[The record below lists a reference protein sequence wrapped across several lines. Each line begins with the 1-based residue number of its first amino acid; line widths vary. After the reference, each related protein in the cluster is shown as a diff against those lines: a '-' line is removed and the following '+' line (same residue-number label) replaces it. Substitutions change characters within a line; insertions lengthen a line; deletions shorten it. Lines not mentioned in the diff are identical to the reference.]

1 VGYEEGGQ
9 LTEAVRRNPYS
20 VVLFDEIEKAHPDV
34 FDILLQIM
42 DEGRLTDSQ
51 GRTIDFKNTVIIL
64 TSNFGTESLKDKSI
78 GFNLV
83 SESSEFEDRKTKLV
97 SSLKGL
103 FKPEF
108 LNRLDDIIVFYP
120 LTLEE
125 IKQIVD
131 IIMEKVEKNVADS
144 NIEIVLTDAAR
155 DYLAKTGYSP
165 EYGARPL
172 QRLIEKEVEDP
183 IAIKILQGEIKDGSR
198 VVVDYNEN
206 EGIVF
211 DVKEKVASHE

>member
-1 VGYEEGGQ
+1 
-9 LTEAVRRNPYS
+9 
-20 VVLFDEIEKAHPDV
+20 
-34 FDILLQIM
+34 
-42 DEGRLTDSQ
+42 
-51 GRTIDFKNTVIIL
+51 
-64 TSNFGTESLKDKSI
+64 LKDKSI

>member
-1 VGYEEGGQ
+1 
-9 LTEAVRRNPYS
+9 
-20 VVLFDEIEKAHPDV
+20 
-34 FDILLQIM
+34 
-42 DEGRLTDSQ
+42 
-51 GRTIDFKNTVIIL
+51 
-64 TSNFGTESLKDKSI
+64 
-78 GFNLV
+78 
-83 SESSEFEDRKTKLV
+83 
-97 SSLKGL
+97 L